1 VSDRVN
7 RMSPVDDPTTRPAP
21 PIVITKVP
29 PRGAP
34 DDEVRAWAEQFA
46 ARMIAAA
53 GPKPERT

>member
-1 VSDRVN
+1 
-7 RMSPVDDPTTRPAP
+7 MSPVDDPTTRPAP